1 MIANATEVKTRFGE
15 FMDKAQ
21 KEPVEVEKTGRKFA
35 VLLGW
40 DEYQRL
46 LALEDAHWI
55 ARAREAEKSGYL
67 GTEESMRLLSQMLE
81 DAPER

>member
-15 FMDKAQ
+15 FMDRAQ

-46 LALEDAHWI
+46 IALEDAHWG
-55 ARAREAEKSGYL
+55 ARAKEAEKSGFL
-67 GTEESMRLLSQMLE
+67 GTEESMRLLE
-81 DAPER
+81 DMTK